1 MLGGSGRRSNA
12 PYLLSFPH
20 PGCGLGSAPSDLGIG
35 RLGFWFRPWHR
46 RPGQPWASR
55 FLSLGLRFLLCRM
68 RTEPD
73 GPWDLAPKP
82 DFCAKLRILRNSW
95 LVGRHLRTPF
105 VFGFNFCFFSRKFF
119 RAARRRG
126 MENIFAS
133 PSKRGGRAFL
143 FLRTGPLLAWR
154 VRKQVFLGDLT
165 AESFLLLSNPIT
177 RESWRMGTLAGRAYR
192 NVGRAVQRKWG

>member
-119 RAARRRG
+119 RAAQRREWKTFSLLPQSEEDTPFCFSGRG
-126 MENIFAS
+126 LSSPGECAS
-133 PSKRGGRAFL
+133 RSSS
-143 FLRTGPLLAWR
+143 
-154 VRKQVFLGDLT
+154 V
-165 AESFLLLSNPIT
+165 I
-177 RESWRMGTLAGRAYR
+177 
-192 NVGRAVQRKWG
+192 

>member
-1 MLGGSGRRSNA
+1 MLGGAGRRSNA

-105 VFGFNFCFFSRKFF
+105 VFGF
-119 RAARRRG
+119 
-126 MENIFAS
+126 
-133 PSKRGGRAFL
+133 
-143 FLRTGPLLAWR
+143 
-154 VRKQVFLGDLT
+154 Q
-165 AESFLLLSNPIT
+165 FLLLELEILPGSTTT
-177 RESWRMGTLAGRAYR
+177 RNGKHFRFSLKAGRTRLSVSQDGASPR
-192 NVGRAVQRKWG
+192 LESAQAGLPR